1 MTDKT
6 TAVEQPRSQRR
17 SQYKVRDVV
26 YALLLLPQDADVW
39 EYADPGGECPLQ
51 SLPRLV
57 KVAWVS
63 DATPEYPNDGYWDT
77 LRSEPTEKHTNTQT
91 VVMI

>member
-1 MTDKT
+1 MSKT
-6 TAVEQPRSQRR
+6 PRSEQR

-26 YALLLLPQDADVW
+26 AALLLLPQDADVW
-39 EYADPGGECPLQ
+39 EYADPGGECPLN
-51 SLPRLV
+51 SLPELI

-63 DATPEYPNDGYWDT
+63 DATPKYPNDGYWGT
-77 LRSEPTEKHTNTQT
+77 LYGEPTEQDTNIQT